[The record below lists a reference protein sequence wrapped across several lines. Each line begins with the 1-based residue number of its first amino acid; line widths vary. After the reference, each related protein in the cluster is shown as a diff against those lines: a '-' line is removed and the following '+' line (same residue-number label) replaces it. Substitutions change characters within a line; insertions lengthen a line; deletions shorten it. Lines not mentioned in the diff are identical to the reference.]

1 MLESS
6 GCERESSELV
16 VVSYLECLTVFAY
29 IFDSCLLMA
38 LRSRFLDDFCS
49 RVAVSE
55 ALVLGRMGSLKLAG
69 LWPSIRRGV
78 VLLTLSLSF

>member
-16 VVSYLECLTVFAY
+16 VVSYLECLTVLAY

-38 LRSRFLDDFCS
+38 FRSRFLDDFCS

-55 ALVLGRMGSLKLAG
+55 ALVLGKMGSLKLAG
-69 LWPSIRRGV
+69 L
-78 VLLTLSLSF
+78 

>member
-6 GCERESSELV
+6 CCESERSELV
-16 VVSYLECLTVFAY
+16 VVSYLECLTVLAY

-55 ALVLGRMGSLKLAG
+55 ALVLGKMGSLKLAG
-69 LWPSIRRGV
+69 L
-78 VLLTLSLSF
+78 